1 MSCSQVPFLAGSK
14 LGDQRQIKPV
24 IWLSAFG
31 ALGGVS
37 LLENGGGSP
46 PGLGDLWS
54 LLSAIFFGVQ
64 VQTVHCFDKPCRWLH
79 SGSGLVSIA
88 LSDGSCNGGPAAG
101 QWWESYALALV
112 ENRKRD

>member
-1 MSCSQVPFLAGSK
+1 VCAAQVPFLAGSK

-46 PGLGDLWS
+46 PGMGDLWS

-64 VQTVHCFDKPCRWLH
+64 VSALRNAVPLLPPAAAAAAAAAWCFKLCRWLH
-79 SGSGLVSIA
+79 EPCNSECMSLVSTCVLLHHA
-88 LSDGSCNGGPAAG
+88 
-101 QWWESYALALV
+101 
-112 ENRKRD
+112 

>member
-1 MSCSQVPFLAGSK
+1 MFVKGRFAEKGRLRKQVCAAQVPFLAGSK

-64 VQTVHCFDKPCRWLH
+64 VSVVRCCLNLRRWLH
-79 SGSGLVSIA
+79 VPSALHFMCLVSCH
-88 LSDGSCNGGPAAG
+88 G
-101 QWWESYALALV
+101 
-112 ENRKRD
+112 

>member
-1 MSCSQVPFLAGSK
+1 MCATQVPFLAGSK

-54 LLSAIFFGVQ
+54 LVSAIFFGVQ
-64 VQTVHCFDKPCRWLH
+64 VAVL
-79 SGSGLVSIA
+79 
-88 LSDGSCNGGPAAG
+88 
-101 QWWESYALALV
+101 
-112 ENRKRD
+112 

>member
-1 MSCSQVPFLAGSK
+1 MCTRVCHAQSVGKWQLCSNACVHAQVPFLAGSK

-46 PGLGDLWS
+46 PGVGDLWS

-64 VQTVHCFDKPCRWLH
+64 V
-79 SGSGLVSIA
+79 SI
-88 LSDGSCNGGPAAG
+88 L
-101 QWWESYALALV
+101 
-112 ENRKRD
+112 